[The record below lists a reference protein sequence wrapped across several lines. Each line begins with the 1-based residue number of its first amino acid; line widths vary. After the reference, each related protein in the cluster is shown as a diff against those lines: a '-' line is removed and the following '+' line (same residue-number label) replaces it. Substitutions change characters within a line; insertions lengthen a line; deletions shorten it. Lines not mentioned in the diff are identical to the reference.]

1 MIDVTEASQ
10 SSRIFRMALG
20 SSQTLGHQIKAWL
33 GRCCTLLN
41 PPTPKLSYFLESFA
55 HVPCCG
61 MPFFLPCYSW
71 FVLGKILLLLI
82 CFGETFSY
90 SQLVDDRVFFET
102 SPKPSTQDNTLWW
115 EVSLMVSQS
124 LGINHFTVGPAQFAI
139 SLQRQFS
146 VLSRSSTVGSF
157 SLLIKVCAN
166 CSPLQFQ

>member
-1 MIDVTEASQ
+1 MIDVIEASQ

-33 GRCCTLLN
+33 GRCCSSLN
-41 PPTPKLSYFLESFA
+41 PPTLKLAFFLWK
-55 HVPCCG
+55 VVLLPCCG
-61 MPFFLPCYSW
+61 IPF
-71 FVLGKILLLLI
+71 IALLILI

-90 SQLVDDRVFFET
+90 SQIVDDRVFFET
-102 SPKPSTQDNTLWW
+102 SPKPSTQDNTSWW

-124 LGINHFTVGPAQFAI
+124 LGINHFTVAPAQFAI